1 MLPHSPQESVFVS
14 SRKARGR
21 SRVPGAFAARPKRP
35 TPRSIETLPVSLL
48 VMALILTALVLAAC
62 APLIQQTY
70 SGPTDECGL
79 IEPSE
84 EDIRFLLT
92 IGQDLFSKPEWVK
105 SYTVE
110 PYKVSFTRR
119 NDTEAAIAYG
129 EYLMYNCGYGQAE
142 LDEYFS
148 DAGFAIIFA
157 NYDRYTQ
164 TNFCEQGSLALYEY
178 DLVFEGS
185 PYLAR
190 YWVKQQSDTR
200 LLVLM
205 LVFPNESRATLDTY
219 ATQLFPDLS
228 SCGGQP

>member
-1 MLPHSPQESVFVS
+1 MQSISRQKFVFAPP
-14 SRKARGR
+14 RKEGR
-21 SRVPGAFAARPKRP
+21 NKVFRALAARLEHPA
-35 TPRSIETLPVSLL
+35 PRFVETRLVSLL
-48 VMALILTALVLAAC
+48 VIGLILTVLALPAC
-62 APLIQQTY
+62 APLIEQTY
-70 SGPTDECGL
+70 SGPTDECGP

-119 NDTEAAIAYG
+119 NDTESAIAYG

-157 NYDRYTQ
+157 NYDRYAQ

-205 LVFPNESRATLDTY
+205 LVFPDESRAVLDTY
-219 ATQLFPDLS
+219 ATRLFPDLS
-228 SCGGQP
+228 SCSGQP

>member
-1 MLPHSPQESVFVS
+1 MLPHSPQKSVFAS
-14 SRKARGR
+14 SRNARE
-21 SRVPGAFAARPKRP
+21 SRMPGAFVARLKRH
-35 TPRSIETLPVSLL
+35 TPRFIEAIPVSLL
-48 VMALILTALVLAAC
+48 VMGLMLTALALPAC
-62 APLIQQTY
+62 TSLIKQTY
-70 SGPTDECGL
+70 SGPTDECGP

-148 DAGFAIIFA
+148 DAGFAIVFS

-164 TNFCEQGSLALYEY
+164 TDFCEQGSLALYEY
-178 DLVFEGS
+178 DLVFEGA

-205 LVFPNESRATLDTY
+205 LVFPDESRATLDTY